1 MGIAD
6 VSDPVLE
13 ALRAKR
19 APLVRFANVRGTEIT
34 ITIVAEHL
42 SLESVQ
48 HNGPYAKRLQIPL
61 VLAWGVT
68 VHRVEGPSLDRA
80 VIDLSRCVR
89 AGIVYVALSRIRSM
103 DGVFVK
109 YFAPERARAD
119 SVVQAFSAKQG
130 SLADEHA
137 DCTSFPESAV
147 L

>member
-1 MGIAD
+1 M
-6 VSDPVLE
+6 
-13 ALRAKR
+13 
-19 APLVRFANVRGTEIT
+19 RFANVCGTEIT

-61 VLAWGVT
+61 VPAWGVT
-68 VHRVEGPSLDRA
+68 VHPVEGLSLDRA

-89 AGIVYVALSRIRSM
+89 AGIVHVALSRIRSM

-137 DCTSFPESAV
+137 DCTSFS
-147 L
+147 